1 MVGNGQRVG
10 FWKDKW
16 CGAAPLCVS
25 FLALFVIAMSKE
37 ALVEDVWT
45 ASESEE
51 KDWGGGGVGALVS
64 LGLFMIERW
73 VRWKIYYCVF

>member
-1 MVGNGQRVG
+1 MELHL
-10 FWKDKW
+10 
-16 CGAAPLCVS
+16 LCVS
-25 FLALFVIAMSKE
+25 FLTLFAIATSKE